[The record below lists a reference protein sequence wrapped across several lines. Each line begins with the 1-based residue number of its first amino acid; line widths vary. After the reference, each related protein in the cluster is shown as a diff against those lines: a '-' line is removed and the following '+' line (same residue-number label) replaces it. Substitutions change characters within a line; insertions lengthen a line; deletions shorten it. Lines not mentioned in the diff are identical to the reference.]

1 MSKRNLF
8 CVWGLQLLREK
19 RTWRF
24 LSFIVLL
31 IFAEFAS
38 SYVDITY
45 RIYCRMS
52 ECVSSYY
59 GIPTQ
64 KYWLL
69 NTEPRILRF
78 QRSDWLTSSL
88 LATHT
93 LFWCGKVTDSKMIQ
107 FHFLS
112 IQIFRIIASAFC
124 GCPSNKF
131 SLRIRIA
138 TFISECHTMLCYAM
152 LYMLCE
158 LTVSAS
164 VFVSVDLSQADAR
177 VFLKVQS
184 CRASPFVIEP

>member
-1 MSKRNLF
+1 
-8 CVWGLQLLREK
+8 
-19 RTWRF
+19 
-24 LSFIVLL
+24 
-31 IFAEFAS
+31 
-38 SYVDITY
+38 
-45 RIYCRMS
+45 MS

-59 GIPTQ
+59 SIPTQ

-69 NTEPRILRF
+69 NTEARILRF

-93 LFWCGKVTDSKMIQ
+93 LTDSKVTDSKMIQ

-112 IQIFRIIASAFC
+112 IQIFRIIAPAFC

-138 TFISECHTMLCYAM
+138 TFISECRTMLCYAM

-164 VFVSVDLSQADAR
+164 VIVSVDFSQADAR

>member
-1 MSKRNLF
+1 
-8 CVWGLQLLREK
+8 
-19 RTWRF
+19 
-24 LSFIVLL
+24 
-31 IFAEFAS
+31 
-38 SYVDITY
+38 
-45 RIYCRMS
+45 MS

-59 GIPTQ
+59 SIPTQ

-69 NTEPRILRF
+69 NTEARILRF

-88 LATHT
+88 LATHM
-93 LFWCGKVTDSKMIQ
+93 LFWCGKVTDSKIIQ

-112 IQIFRIIASAFC
+112 VQIFRIIAPAFC

-138 TFISECHTMLCYAM
+138 TFISECRTMLCYAM

-177 VFLKVQS
+177 VFLKVLRFSFLTQIDLQFIS
-184 CRASPFVIEP
+184 IHHFRILTAGLDLAWNEG